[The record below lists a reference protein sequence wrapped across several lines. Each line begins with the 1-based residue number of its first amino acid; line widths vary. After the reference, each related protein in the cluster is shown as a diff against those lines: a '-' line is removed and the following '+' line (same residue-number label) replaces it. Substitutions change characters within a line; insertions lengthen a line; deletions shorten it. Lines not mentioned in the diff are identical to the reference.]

1 MADRVTV
8 IERESEMIC
17 QDGHGRSLRFAA
29 ITLMMIV
36 LMLGVVDAAHAAPM
50 SEASAAYAR
59 GDFPTAARRLTRLA
73 VRGNARA
80 QGLLGFLYEYGHGV
94 PQDYVIAAEW
104 YIRGAEQGDASA
116 QYLLGLMYDKGRGV
130 PQDAVLAHK
139 WLILAA
145 ARAGR
150 RDRDVYIR
158 LRDAVA
164 TKMSEA
170 QIALAQRLAS
180 DWMPLRER

>member
-1 MADRVTV
+1 MIRPGGSKRFLGLSVVIIMTV
-8 IERESEMIC
+8 ALMPNATRPA
-17 QDGHGRSLRFAA
+17 RATSLP
-29 ITLMMIV
+29 
-36 LMLGVVDAAHAAPM
+36 D
-50 SEASAAYAR
+50 ASAAYAR
-59 GDFPTAARRLTRLA
+59 GDYMIAAKRLGRQA

-80 QGLLGFLYEYGHGV
+80 QGLLGFMYEYGRGV
-94 PQDYVIAAEW
+94 PQDYVLAAEW
-104 YIRGAEQGDASA
+104 YIRGAEQGDPAA

-145 ARAGR
+145 ARAGH
-150 RDRDVYIR
+150 RDRDASIK

-170 QIALAQRLAS
+170 QIALAQHLAREWRS
-180 DWMPLRER
+180 LRER

>member
-1 MADRVTV
+1 
-8 IERESEMIC
+8 MIC
-17 QDGHGRSLRFAA
+17 SGSSGRFQRLTAIILMTIALTPSVTSSAQAKSFSEATAA
-29 ITLMMIV
+29 I
-36 LMLGVVDAAHAAPM
+36 
-50 SEASAAYAR
+50 
-59 GDFPTAARRLTRLA
+59 AARRLVRLA

-80 QGLLGFLYEYGHGV
+80 QGLLGFMYEYGRGV
-94 PQDYVIAAEW
+94 PQDYVLAAEW
-104 YIRGAEQGDASA
+104 YIRGAEQGDPAA

-145 ARAGR
+145 AQTGH
-150 RDRDVYIR
+150 RDRDASIR

-180 DWMPLRER
+180 DWRPLRER

>member
-1 MADRVTV
+1 MGAM
-8 IERESEMIC
+8 MIC
-17 QDGHGRSLRFAA
+17 SGSSGLFQRLTA
-29 ITLMMIV
+29 IILMTIALTPSV
-36 LMLGVVDAAHAAPM
+36 TSSAQAKSF
-50 SEASAAYAR
+50 SEATAAYAR
-59 GDFPTAARRLTRLA
+59 GDYTIAARRLVRLA

-80 QGLLGFLYEYGHGV
+80 QGLLGFMYEYGRGV
-94 PQDYVIAAEW
+94 PQDYVLAAEW
-104 YIRGAEQGDASA
+104 YIRGAEQGDPAA

-145 ARAGR
+145 AQTGH
-150 RDRDVYIR
+150 RDRDASIR

-180 DWMPLRER
+180 DWRPLRER